1 MFIEKITV
9 IDAPCGGGKTSWAI
23 QTMKN
28 DTDTSFIYCTPFL
41 DEIVRIRNS
50 CGKHRFL
57 EPRNFGASKIIDF
70 NSLLAQGKDIA
81 VTHSTFLNA
90 TEETADLIRQGEYTM
105 IIDEALEIIGDFNK
119 VASVENAVEQSLN
132 TKDVEVLVRDNLI
145 SIEENGRV
153 IWTGKDY
160 QGTKY
165 SEVERLAKLGR
176 LYCVNNTILC
186 MFPPEIFQAF
196 KKVYVMT
203 YMLEGT
209 FLKYYFDL
217 FGISYE
223 KVTVVN
229 NDGNYTLNDYTP
241 DLDYAFRKRCKDLIT
256 VCGDFRLNDGY
267 RNNSFSKNWYDHNT
281 GNNAVLN
288 RLRTDLTYFFT
299 RYAKAKSKDILWT
312 CPKKYRQKVRGKGYT
327 CVRQMTKQDLSLP
340 KDKREKKEK
349 ELSCFIPLNA
359 RATNDYRERW
369 ALAYCFNMYTP
380 RMIWHFFNNCG
391 HTVDEDIFAM
401 ACFIQWIF
409 RSRIRCGE
417 KIIVYLPSPRMRRL
431 FTRWLNCEL

>member
-1 MFIEKITV
+1 MYIEKIVV
-9 IDAPCGGGKTSWAI
+9 IDAPCGGGKTSFAI
-23 QTMKN
+23 QTMRA
-28 DTDTSFIYCTPFL
+28 DTETSFIYCTPFL
-41 DEIVRIRNS
+41 DEIGRIRNA
-50 CGKHRFL
+50 CGKYRFF
-57 EPRNFGASKIIDF
+57 EPRNFGTSKIDDF

-90 TEETADLIRQGEYTM
+90 TAETAELIRQGEYTM

-119 VASVENAVEQSLN
+119 VASVESAVEQSLK
-132 TKDVEVLVRDNLI
+132 TKDVEVMIRDNLI
-145 SIEENGRV
+145 SIGENGKVSWIGR
-153 IWTGKDY
+153 DY

-176 LYCVNNTILC
+176 LYCVNNSILC
-186 MFPPEIFQAF
+186 VFPPEIFRAF

-217 FGISYE
+217 FDISYE
-223 KVTVVN
+223 KVTTVN
-229 NDGNYTLNDYTP
+229 NGGNYELTEYTP
-241 DLDYAFRKRCKDLIT
+241 ESDWVFRKRCKELIT
-256 VCGDFRLNDGY
+256 VSRDFRLNDGY
-267 RNNSFSKNWYDHNT
+267 RNNSFSKNWYDHNA
-281 GNNAVLN
+281 GNQAVLN

-299 RYAKAKSKDILWT
+299 RYAGAKSKDILWT
-312 CPKKYRQKVRGKGYT
+312 CPKKYRKKVQGKGYT
-327 CVRQMTKQDLSLP
+327 CVRQMTQKDLFLP
-340 KDKREKKEK
+340 KDEREKKEK

-391 HTVDEDIFAM
+391 HAVDDDLFAM

-409 RSRIRCGE
+409 RSRIRDGE
-417 KIIVYLPSPRMRRL
+417 KIIIYLPSPRMRKL
-431 FTRWLNCEL
+431 FERWLNCEL